1 MTGSHAVNLSH
12 SVNLPYETDAG
23 LSLGFAHL
31 LPAADSR
38 RTIDARDMALRDL
51 LDAIKT
57 ERARTSADRG
67 AGRMVANAM
76 LDRQE
81 SLAKAELAWLG
92 RFRASLA
99 KVRR

>member
-1 MTGSHAVNLSH
+1 M
-12 SVNLPYETDAG
+12 
-23 LSLGFAHL
+23 
-31 LPAADSR
+31 
-38 RTIDARDMALRDL
+38 RDL

-67 AGRMVANAM
+67 AGRLVANAM

-81 SLAKAELAWLG
+81 GLAKAELAWLG
-92 RFRASLA
+92 RFRTSLA